1 MDDDSVVAGLSWKQ
15 FESLLTVAL
24 EAKRSKDSDGLLN
37 LFEDVLEVRRVVGK
51 DRINEFAQWLYCYD
65 LVQQVYSQY
74 FSQNSDDLPQKKIGA
89 KGVLSL
95 ASRLSPASMPL
106 ALLSC
111 KEGNFDSVSK
121 DAYEAWRSNKRSLET
136 KLVKLDYNKLS
147 WEAREYFPR
156 VRRPDGRPIDGGILT
171 YHAWEI
177 HSEISD
183 LISTRR
189 FKHLHYDCTTCGRLD
204 CYCSSAKNKLHIS
217 LREVEN
223 TDYEVQMFQKI
234 WFATFPEADTVSVSA
249 NLSGFTMINAVS
261 RALGYDWDHV
271 KEIAKTANQNRE
283 VICLQDLTPRLIIVP
298 KTDGK
303 DDSLTR
309 KLLTQVINDA
319 NALGTKILHMTHYGF
334 CNNLS
339 YGTDPSIIF
348 RELLNP
354 HLSTA
359 IESVVFDCDSRAKHR
374 MFNIFK
380 SSIREYKP
388 RRFSPRSM
396 WSN

>member
-1 MDDDSVVAGLSWKQ
+1 MNDDFVGESLTWKQ
-15 FESLLTVAL
+15 FQNLLTVAL
-24 EAKRSKDSDGLLN
+24 EARKSKDSDGLMN

-51 DRINEFAQWLYCYD
+51 DRINEFAQSLYCYD

-74 FSQNSDDLPQKKIGA
+74 FAQDSDDLPQKKIGA

-111 KEGNFDSVSK
+111 KEDNFDFVSK
-121 DAYEAWRSNKRSLET
+121 DAYEAWTSSKLSLEI
-136 KLVKLDYNKLS
+136 KLWELGYNDLS

-156 VRRPDGRPIDGGILT
+156 VRRPDGSPLDGRILT
-171 YHAWEI
+171 HYAIKI
-177 HSEISD
+177 HSEIST

-204 CYCSSAKNKLHIS
+204 CYCSSATNKLHFS
-217 LREVEN
+217 FREIES

-234 WFATFPEADTVSVSA
+234 WFSPVHEADTISVSA

-271 KEIAKTANQNRE
+271 REVAKTANQNRE
-283 VICLQDLTPRLIIVP
+283 VICLEDLTPRLIIVP
-298 KTDGK
+298 KTCGK

-309 KLLTQVINDA
+309 ELLTQVFNYA
-319 NALGTKILHMTHYGF
+319 NALETKILHMTHYGF

-339 YGTDPSIIF
+339 DSTEPSIIF

-354 HLSTA
+354 HLITT
-359 IESVVFDCDSRAKHR
+359 IESIVFDCDTRATHR
-374 MFNIFK
+374 MFNIYN
-380 SSIREYKP
+380 SLMRECKP
-388 RRFSPRSM
+388 RRFTPRSM
-396 WSN
+396 WF